1 MQSKDDIVTY
11 KQTIKA
17 INEYYHNNGSPRA
30 VIEAFR
36 QEHPVSIEGLDNM
49 TPSYIAW
56 LIDRRYPVARK
67 LAKEIQFARTQSKD
81 W

>member
-1 MQSKDDIVTY
+1 MTY
-11 KQTIKA
+11 EQTLKA
-17 INEYYHNNGSPRA
+17 IDEYYHNNGSSRA

-36 QEHPVSIEGLDNM
+36 REHPVSVEGLDYM

-56 LIDRRYPVARK
+56 LIDRRYPVTRK